1 MEKKQNSNKSNTTRD
16 VEFDMS
22 LSSEDINKIKEKIM
36 SEDDT
41 KIQNNRLINRV
52 VLINTC
58 TNCGNRFKP
67 VNSMIWETLC
77 DLCIR

>member
-1 MEKKQNSNKSNTTRD
+1 
-16 VEFDMS
+16 MS